1 MSNINIDFSKPQI
14 MAIVNAT
21 DDSFYAESRTMSVE
35 AVQERV
41 RKVLAEGATIIDV
54 GGYSSRPGAEDVSLE
69 QEWARVDMALSAVRA
84 VDADVLVSIDTF
96 RADIVRR
103 AVAKYGLVIVNDI
116 TAGEGDADMVAMVAA
131 LDVPYVA
138 MHMRGTPQ
146 TMQTLSEY
154 DDVTGEVCTYLR
166 DKAQMLQRA
175 GVRPQNIILDPGF
188 GFAKSIEQCYKL
200 LGELNYLCAL
210 DYPVLVGLSRKSMIY
225 RLLDVDPEQALCGTQ
240 VVQWE
245 ALRQGAMLLR
255 VHDVGAAAQTVRMFE
270 MFKSQLT
277 EVEDD

>member
-96 RADIVRR
+96 RAEIVRR

-116 TAGEGDADMVAMVAA
+116 TAGEGDADMVATVAA

-225 RLLDVDPEQALCGTQ
+225 RLLDVEPEQALCGTQ

>member
-54 GGYSSRPGAEDVSLE
+54 GGYSSRPGADDVSLE

-96 RADIVRR
+96 RAEIVRR

>member
-54 GGYSSRPGAEDVSLE
+54 GGYSSRPGADDVSLE

-96 RADIVRR
+96 RAEIVRR

-116 TAGEGDADMVAMVAA
+116 TAGEGDADMVATVAA

>member
-69 QEWARVDMALSAVRA
+69 QEWVRVDMALSAVRA

-96 RADIVRR
+96 RAEIVRR

-116 TAGEGDADMVAMVAA
+116 TAGEGDADMVATVAA

-225 RLLDVDPEQALCGTQ
+225 RLLDVEPEQALCGTQ

>member
-96 RADIVRR
+96 RAEIVRR

-146 TMQTLSEY
+146 TMQTLAEY

-225 RLLDVDPEQALCGTQ
+225 RLLDVEPEQALCGTQ

>member
-1 MSNINIDFSKPQI
+1 MSNINIDLSKPQI
-14 MAIVNAT
+14 MAIINAT
-21 DDSFYAESRTMSVE
+21 DDSFYAESRATNE
-35 AVQERV
+35 ETVQERV
-41 RKVLAEGATIIDV
+41 RKALAEGATIIDV
-54 GGYSSRPGAEDVSLE
+54 GGYSSRPGAEDVPLE
-69 QEWARVDMALSAVRA
+69 QEWARVDMALAAVRA

-96 RADIVRR
+96 RAEIVRR
-103 AVAKYGLVIVNDI
+103 AVEKYGFVIVNDI
-116 TAGEGDADMVAMVAA
+116 TAGEGDADMVATVAA
-131 LDVPYVA
+131 LDLPYIA

-146 TMQTLSEY
+146 TMHSLTEY

-166 DKAQMLQRA
+166 DKAQMLERA
-175 GVRPQNIILDPGF
+175 GVRRQNIILDPGF

-210 DYPVLVGLSRKSMIY
+210 DYPVLVGLSRKSMIC
-225 RLLDVDPEQALCGTQ
+225 RLLNIDPEQALCGTQ

-255 VHDVGAAAQTVRMFE
+255 VHDVEAAAQTVRMFE

>member
-1 MSNINIDFSKPQI
+1 MSNISIDFSKPQI

-21 DDSFYAESRTMSVE
+21 DDSFYADSRAMSAE

-41 RKVLAEGATIIDV
+41 RKVLAEGAPIIDV
-54 GGYSSRPGAEDVSLE
+54 GGSSSRPDAVDVPLE
-69 QEWARVDMALSAVRA
+69 QEWTRVDMALSAVRA

-96 RADIVRR
+96 RAEVVRR
-103 AVAKYGLVIVNDI
+103 AVAKYGPVIVNDI
-116 TAGEGDADMVAMVAA
+116 TAGEGDADMVATVAA
-131 LDVPYVA
+131 LDVPYIA

-146 TMQTLSEY
+146 T
-154 DDVTGEVCTYLR
+154 GEVCAYLR
-166 DKAQMLQRA
+166 DKAQMLERA

-200 LGELNYLCAL
+200 LGELSYLCAL

-225 RLLDVDPEQALCGTQ
+225 RLLGIEPEQALCGTQ

-245 ALRQGAMLLR
+245 ALRQG
-255 VHDVGAAAQTVRMFE
+255 D
-270 MFKSQLT
+270 
-277 EVEDD
+277 

>member
-54 GGYSSRPGAEDVSLE
+54 GGYSSRPGADDVSLE

-96 RADIVRR
+96 RAEIVRR
-103 AVAKYGLVIVNDI
+103 AVAKYGPVIVNDI
-116 TAGEGDADMVAMVAA
+116 TAGEGDADMVATVAA

-146 TMQTLSEY
+146 TMQTLAEY

-210 DYPVLVGLSRKSMIY
+210 DYPVLVGMSRKSMIY

-255 VHDVGAAAQTVRMFE
+255 VHDVEAAAQTVRMFE

>member
-14 MAIVNAT
+14 MAIINAT
-21 DDSFYAESRTMSVE
+21 DDSFYAESRATNE
-35 AVQERV
+35 ETVQERV
-41 RKVLAEGATIIDV
+41 RKALAEGATIIDV
-54 GGYSSRPGAEDVSLE
+54 GGYSSRPGAEDVPLE
-69 QEWARVDMALSAVRA
+69 QEWARVDMALAAVRA

-96 RADIVRR
+96 RAEIVRR
-103 AVAKYGLVIVNDI
+103 AVEKYGFVIVNDI
-116 TAGEGDADMVAMVAA
+116 TAGEGDADMVATVAA
-131 LDVPYVA
+131 LDLPYIA

-146 TMQTLSEY
+146 TMHSLTEY

-166 DKAQMLQRA
+166 DKAQMLERA
-175 GVRPQNIILDPGF
+175 GVRRQNIILDPGF

-210 DYPVLVGLSRKSMIY
+210 DYPVLVGLSRKSMIC
-225 RLLDVDPEQALCGTQ
+225 RLLNIEPEQALCGTQ

-255 VHDVGAAAQTVRMFE
+255 VHDVEAAAQTVRMFE